1 MQRTFVMI
9 KPNGVLNGL
18 LGQIISRYETSGLS
32 VSGIRI
38 KSILKTEAEEFYGEH
53 KGREFFNPL
62 IEFMISGPTLLL
74 VLQGHEAIAV
84 ARAINGATNPDDSLP
99 GTIRYDYAPNT
110 RMNVVHSSDSVES
123 AERESSFWFKKEEL
137 VDYTISKNTA
147 V

>member
-1 MQRTFVMI
+1 M
-9 KPNGVLNGL
+9 
-18 LGQIISRYETSGLS
+18 
-32 VSGIRI
+32 VSTKDVI
-38 KSILKTEAEEFYGEH
+38 
-53 KGREFFNPL
+53 FFNPL